1 MPGPASGP
9 LHMLVPLPEMLF
21 LQMST
26 WLDPSHP
33 LGFVPLLAISS
44 TVGGE
49 VRSLILFTVS
59 PQCLP
64 VQALPKYIVKGGG
77 MERRWGQAEGS
88 PRTWLAGA

>member
-1 MPGPASGP
+1 
-9 LHMLVPLPEMLF
+9 MLVPLPEMLF

-64 VQALPKYIVKGGG
+64 LQALPKYIVKGGG
-77 MERRWGQAEGS
+77 ARQRGPPGHGWQGLDPSSDTQ
-88 PRTWLAGA
+88 

>member
-1 MPGPASGP
+1 
-9 LHMLVPLPEMLF
+9 MLVPLPEMLF

-64 VQALPKYIVKGGG
+64 VQALPKYS
-77 MERRWGQAEGS
+77 ERRWGQAEGS